1 MHCGWVFHIFGSLF
15 CWGGGVVGEV
25 GGKLI
30 TYPSLGKTNSLTNY
44 FSSVWLTRENRKE
57 NIEQNIL
64 SFVWFNRGSSLY
76 FYNSIYNHAQS
87 KIN

>member
-57 NIEQNIL
+57 NIEQNNFLLFGLIEEVRYT
-64 SFVWFNRGSSLY
+64 FIIPFITMRSL
-76 FYNSIYNHAQS
+76 
-87 KIN
+87 K